1 MSIPTFE
8 VEDPELENQQRLER
22 RRELNRKAQR
32 RFRTRRNQARIR
44 QIEQDNHLATGWSND
59 WPWSNS
65 PPSTVPLVAQNQTA
79 GQISFEADEPLALD
93 ISALD
98 SMLYPTIPQGL
109 PLREPPALAPFQ
121 SPATTIPADS
131 QPLASHAADFGQDGE
146 HYQSATQQIYP
157 SWGAADLSGMT
168 LAESQES
175 TVTNTGSPYMQE
187 ASVWSSMMDMSP
199 SQSPEMP
206 LPASCFFPSAMAFD
220 PTTIPVATTETASP
234 IGSQEALSW
243 ADMEHMQAAFLWS
256 PVLGTYVQ

>member
-65 PPSTVPLVAQNQTA
+65 PPTVPLVAQNQTA
-79 GQISFEADEPLALD
+79 GHTSVEVDEPLALD

-98 SMLYPTIPQGL
+98 SMLYPTIPQGV
-109 PLREPPALAPFQ
+109 PLIEPPALSPFQ
-121 SPATTIPADS
+121 SPATTVAATDS
-131 QPLASHAADFGQDGE
+131 QPLASHAAAFISQDGE
-146 HYQSATQQIYP
+146 HHTAAAQQIYP

-168 LAESQES
+168 LAESPQE
-175 TVTNTGSPYMQE
+175 TIVTNTGSPYMPE
-187 ASVWSSMMDMSP
+187 NSVWPGMMDMSP
-199 SQSPEMP
+199 SQSPEML
-206 LPASCFFPSAMAFD
+206 LPACFFPPTMAFD
-220 PTTIPVATTETASP
+220 PTTIPVATTETTSP
-234 IGSQEALSW
+234 MDSQEALNW
-243 ADMEHMQAAFLWS
+243 ADMENMQAAFLWS
-256 PVLGTYVQ
+256 PVPGTYV